1 MKHITKNRP
10 QMVSITKLYF
20 FFAKETFVCI
30 RVTHRKSEELLH
42 NIRYNRGN
50 THGFH
55 EFYALFFTRKQT
67 SILTLQLS
75 VLLPCFRQQIKGEQ
89 SDEIRHSSLINSKP
103 HEVKSTDMHCIL
115 TTNINKC
122 RGEKDEEERIPDLR
136 LGNVFQLPSRR
147 ISRRWT
153 RSGTNLVIF

>member
-1 MKHITKNRP
+1 MYKR
-10 QMVSITKLYF
+10 S
-20 FFAKETFVCI
+20 
-30 RVTHRKSEELLH
+30 
-42 NIRYNRGN
+42 N

-55 EFYALFFTRKQT
+55 VEFYALFFARKQI

-75 VLLPCFRQQIKGEQ
+75 ALLPCIRQQIKGEK

-115 TTNINKC
+115 TTNIKTNVVEKKR
-122 RGEKDEEERIPDLR
+122 RGRKNARSSPR
-136 LGNVFQLPSRR
+136 QCFQLPSRR

-153 RSGTNLVIF
+153 RSGTNLVIFLEVLCVQANLFWREMKINKMYTETKRG